1 MDDNWLDIVLFN
13 VTVFLYF
20 LYEEDFERYSKE
32 YWRFVLYF
40 SISL

>member
-13 VTVFLYF
+13 VIVFLYF
-20 LYEEDFERYSKE
+20 LYEEDLERYSKE